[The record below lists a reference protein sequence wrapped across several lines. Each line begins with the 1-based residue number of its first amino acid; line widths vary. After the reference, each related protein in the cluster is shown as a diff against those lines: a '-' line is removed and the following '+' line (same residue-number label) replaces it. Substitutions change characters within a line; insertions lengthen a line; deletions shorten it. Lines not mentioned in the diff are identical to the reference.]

1 MYYRGS
7 AAAIVVYD
15 ITNQVRLV
23 SLIFLF
29 FFVFKVGVQS
39 GCCIIQ
45 YTSTRVCLVRKVHGR
60 SIFYCCCNSV
70 EKLYRNAELDPGVE
84 AAGTSQSRSSNCR

>member
-45 YTSTRVCLVRKVHGR
+45 YTSIRVFSAESTR
-60 SIFYCCCNSV
+60 
-70 EKLYRNAELDPGVE
+70 
-84 AAGTSQSRSSNCR
+84 